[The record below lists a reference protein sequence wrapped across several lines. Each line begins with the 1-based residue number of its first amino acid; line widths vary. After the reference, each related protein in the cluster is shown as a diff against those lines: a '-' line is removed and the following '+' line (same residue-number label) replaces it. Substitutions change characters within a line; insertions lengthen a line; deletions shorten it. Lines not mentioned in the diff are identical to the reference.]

1 MDPIAA
7 LTNRLLHL
15 RLIGASV
22 FNLSTRPTW
31 NRRARPWLDCAH
43 DAGTGEAEAEEAAD
57 SPQDTRSTPQ
67 CQKCLRI
74 GLQCPGLGP
83 RIRFV
88 HGIASR
94 GRFKH
99 MSAPLAAEE
108 PSIQDDPPVDPQ
120 SEGRELSRPSQTQ
133 QCNRPSPEPQPLA
146 LAPWLPQ
153 FTICYP
159 LDHMSSSEREDAEKV
174 APVMVTINK
183 PFNGYRDVILPMTET
198 SPMMLNAA
206 LAAASHHLG
215 VVHQPSHSQ
224 SAARYYTAAIR
235 GLRHQQQQS
244 LTGGPE
250 EAALPPSRETAIE
263 TIATTLLLL
272 VCDMVAAGS
281 DFQFL
286 FRMLTRLVEM
296 AGGSEALCADGDA
309 NNVFLVQQVK
319 KLSFY
324 GQPFL
329 REATSTSLVVTGFAG
344 AVEAFAAQSR
354 INPEHG
360 TIFARLIA
368 LIEQARDIYIHR
380 ALGDLPPRS
389 MHSLVERFLAT
400 AGDIPVASPGGHSLV
415 WAYFIVAAESSD
427 PRHRNF
433 FVEKLREL
441 FRVTGFANALG
452 AVQEL
457 QRIWSIAGEER
468 WTYMLPTLARTLVM

>member
-1 MDPIAA
+1 M
-7 LTNRLLHL
+7 
-15 RLIGASV
+15 SV
-22 FNLSTRPTW
+22 
-31 NRRARPWLDCAH
+31 
-43 DAGTGEAEAEEAAD
+43 
-57 SPQDTRSTPQ
+57 
-67 CQKCLRI
+67 
-74 GLQCPGLGP
+74 
-83 RIRFV
+83 
-88 HGIASR
+88 
-94 GRFKH
+94 
-99 MSAPLAAEE
+99 PLAAEE
-108 PSIQDDPPVDPQ
+108 PSVQDDPPVDLQ
-120 SEGRELSRPSQTQ
+120 SEGKELSRPSQTQ
-133 QCNRPSPEPQPLA
+133 QCNRPSPEPDQALA
-146 LAPWLPQ
+146 LAPWVPQ

-159 LDHMSSSEREDAEKV
+159 LDHMSSSERSLLHYCKPCVPPVLPVAFLTCGEDAEKV

-215 VVHQPSHSQ
+215 VVHQPSYSQ

-235 GLRHQQQQS
+235 GLRHQQQLS

-354 INPEHG
+354 INPEHE

-380 ALGDLPPRS
+380 AIGDLPPQA

-427 PRHRNF
+427 PRHRHF

-441 FRVTGFANALG
+441 FRETGFANALG